1 MSSFVVDPATRPLSG
16 QIDVP
21 GDKSLGHRALLFSL
35 LARQTIRIR
44 GLGGGADNGRTAR
57 AITQLGATVSRDG
70 DAVVVQGTGIRGMTA
85 PAAAIDCGNSG
96 TTIRMLCGL
105 LAGAPFKSELFG
117 DESLSKR
124 PMRRVIDP
132 LRAMGALI
140 TGAGSSQ
147 GGSSS
152 DGGASAD
159 VVPPLAIGPLAERLH
174 GADHKLSIASAQVKT
189 ALVLAGLQAQ
199 GVTRISEPGPSR
211 DHTERLLAAMGA
223 PITARGREVTVYPDD
238 WARAGSG
245 LELPGGT
252 IVVPGDP
259 SSSAFLVA
267 AALVAGAEIVVCR
280 GVCVNPTRTGF
291 LDVLAKMGAHIAVEN
306 TRDVGGEP
314 VADLVIRGAAPSLRA
329 VEIDGDLVVRAID
342 EVPILAAVAA
352 RAKGVTVV
360 RDAEELR
367 VKESDRIATT
377 VAMLRAFGVEAEAR
391 PDGLVVQGAPDRALN
406 PGRVDSASD
415 HRIAMAGSVLALAAS
430 GPSRIDD
437 VGNVATSFP
446 SFVSVL
452 SSLGVTL
459 REEA

>member
-1 MSSFVVDPATRPLSG
+1 MKSFVVEPATRPLSG

-35 LARQTIRIR
+35 LAKQSIRIR

-57 AITQLGATVSRDG
+57 AITQLGATVARDG
-70 DAVVVQGTGIRGMTA
+70 DAVVVQGTGLRGMSA

-105 LAGAPFKSELFG
+105 LAGQPFKSELFG

-132 LRAMGALI
+132 LRAMGAVI
-140 TGAGSSQ
+140 TGAG
-147 GGSSS
+147 
-152 DGGASAD
+152 GGASAD
-159 VVPPLAIGPLAERLH
+159 VVPPLIIGPIAERLRGTTH
-174 GADHKLSIASAQVKT
+174 QLAIASAQVKT
-189 ALVLAGLQAQ
+189 ALILAGLQAE
-199 GVTRISEPGPSR
+199 GPTHITEPGPSR

-223 PITARGREVTVYPDD
+223 PITARGREVTVDPDA
-238 WARAGSG
+238 WSAAGAA

-252 IVVPGDP
+252 IDVPGDP

-267 AALVAGAEIVVCR
+267 AALVAGAETVVCR

-291 LDVLAKMGAHIAVEN
+291 LDVLARMGATIDVEHQ
-306 TRDVGGEP
+306 RDVGGEP

-329 VEIDGDLVVRAID
+329 VEIEGDVVVRAID

-352 RAKGVTVV
+352 RARGVTIV

-391 PDGLVVQGAPDRALN
+391 PDGLVVAGAPDRPLK

-459 REEA
+459 REE